1 MSKDKNNKKSGLS
14 GIQSF
19 LRVDEIKNGLLFL
32 KDGSVHKILKAN
44 SINFYLR
51 SEEEQNVIIGGFQ
64 EVLNTLS
71 FPIQILLQSRRID
84 LEGYL
89 GTIEEN
95 IEREQDP
102 LIKVNTE
109 SYLSFLRDMVSSA
122 SVMDKNFYIIVSY
135 YPTVIKTS
143 MLDSLFGPSKKNV
156 LNKDIIETLE
166 ILEQR
171 CSSIIMSLQSIEVI
185 CRELQTKEIIEL
197 FYATYN
203 QDVVKPDL
211 TYNDVRSE

>member
-1 MSKDKNNKKSGLS
+1 MMKKNNKGGLT
-14 GIQSF
+14 GIQNY

-32 KDGSVHKILKAN
+32 KDGSVHKILQAN

-51 SEEEQNVIIGGFQ
+51 SEDEQNVIIGGFQ
-64 EVLNTLS
+64 EVLNTLA
-71 FPIQILLQSRRID
+71 FPIQILLQSRKID
-84 LEGYL
+84 LESYL
-89 GTIEEN
+89 ESIEGN
-95 IEREQDP
+95 ISKEQDP
-102 LIKVNTE
+102 LIKSNME

-135 YPTVIKTS
+135 YPSVIKTS
-143 MLDSLFGPSKKNV
+143 FLDNLFGPSKKNV
-156 LNKDIIETLE
+156 TNKEIIETLE
-166 ILEQR
+166 VLEQR
-171 CSSIIMSLQSIEVI
+171 CNSVKLALESIEVI

-211 TYNDVRSE
+211 SYNDIS